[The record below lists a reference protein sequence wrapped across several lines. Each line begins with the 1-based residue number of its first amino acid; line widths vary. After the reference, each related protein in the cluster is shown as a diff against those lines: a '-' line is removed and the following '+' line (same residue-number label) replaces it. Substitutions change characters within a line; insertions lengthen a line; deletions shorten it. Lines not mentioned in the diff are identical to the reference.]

1 MSCTDGPLCRRTKY
15 SKLSTYLPSCLR
27 RFIKYCEH
35 RYLTKGRVHCN
46 GLRVSGWTLLVARI
60 ETGCAFKSDTSPQ
73 SAWAYL
79 SKYRQMSS
87 KFSSDEAECVTLNLE
102 NAEWRVVTG
111 LNAVCVTTFG
121 YELLKFIL
129 WRKTHIYL
137 IPFLPVIQFTT
148 YPPCLHVS
156 TLKQSSASQNT
167 TIKCY
172 LHKILRYLK

>member
-1 MSCTDGPLCRRTKY
+1 MSCTDGRLCGWTKY

-27 RFIKYCEH
+27 IFIKYCEH
-35 RYLTKGRVHCN
+35 RYLTKRQGPLQWAAR
-46 GLRVSGWTLLVARI
+46 STLLVARI
-60 ETGCAFKSDTSPQ
+60 ETGCTFKSDTSPQ
-73 SAWAYL
+73 SVWAYL

-102 NAEWRVVTG
+102 NAEWRVVTR

-148 YPPCLHVS
+148 YPPSLHVS
-156 TLKQSSASQNT
+156 TLKQGPASQNT

-172 LHKILRYLK
+172 LHKILRYLE